1 MKVMNVLWFSGR
13 HFDDL
18 CATTQKSLAKGLVN
32 KGHQLTFVNPDPNG
46 SHEGYP
52 WMHQGLPIKS
62 LPGLKSLS
70 VGRKMSHWLKQNPP
84 SSDTIAILDWRIA
97 NKLAPQLDK
106 FSIPWILMDRSPP
119 ADGNILSRLQWYF
132 WKRSWNMVKKRPDGV
147 GCVVSNSHKEFIIN
161 KFSIEEKKLI
171 PIPAGVDL
179 ELFKVGDKKPSLQLS
194 YHGRVDKNR
203 GLMELIKIHSQ
214 LLKEGLDVTLNI
226 HGKGNSRPIIQ
237 NYQSEKVNITDSLET
252 DKLAKLSSSYDIG
265 FLPMPNSKVWRLAS
279 PLKRS
284 EYLASGMIVLGIDH
298 SGHQIE
304 DSGDWLQLFG
314 EDNFVE
320 SSVRVIKNLET
331 TKLRE
336 LQKGARLFAES
347 TLDWSKSV
355 DILDGL
361 LSKQS

>member
-18 CATTQKSLAKGLVN
+18 CATTQKSLAKGLVS
-32 KGHQLTFVNPDPNG
+32 KGRQLTFVNPDPKG

-52 WMHQGLPIKS
+52 WTHQGLPVKS

-70 VGRKMSHWLKQNPP
+70 VGRKMSNWLKQNPP
-84 SSDTIAILDWRIA
+84 TPDTIAILDWRIA
-97 NKLAPQLDK
+97 NKLAPQLDQ

-119 ADGNILSRLQWYF
+119 ADGNMLSILQWYF
-132 WKRSWNMVKKRPDGV
+132 WKRSWNLVKKRTGGV
-147 GCVVSNSHKEFIIN
+147 GCVVSNSHKEFIIS
-161 KFSIEEKKLI
+161 KLGIEPKKLI

-179 ELFKVGDKKPSLQLS
+179 AVFKLGDKKASLQLS

-203 GLMELIKIHSQ
+203 GLIDLIKIHSQ
-214 LLKEGLDVTLNI
+214 LLKNGLDVTLNI
-226 HGKGNSRPIIQ
+226 HGKGNATSIIQ
-237 NYQSEKVNITDSLET
+237 NYQSDKLNLTDSVET

-265 FLPMPNSKVWRLAS
+265 FLPMPDRKVWRLAS

-304 DSGDWLQLFG
+304 DSGDWLQLFD
-314 EDNFVE
+314 EDEFVE
-320 SSVRVIKNLET
+320 ASVKTIKNLQIS
-331 TKLRE
+331 KLRE
-336 LQKGARLFAES
+336 LQKAARLFAES
-347 TLDWSKSV
+347 NLDWSKSV
-355 DILDGL
+355 DMLDEL
-361 LSKQS
+361 VSKQS

>member
-32 KGHQLTFVNPDPNG
+32 KGYQLTFVNPDSQG

-52 WMHQGLPIKS
+52 WTHQGLPVKS

-84 SSDTIAILDWRIA
+84 KPDTIVILDWRIA
-97 NKLAPQLDK
+97 NKLAQQLDK

-119 ADGNILSRLQWYF
+119 ADGNMLSRLQWYF

-161 KFSIEEKKLI
+161 KLSIEEKKLI

-226 HGKGNSRPIIQ
+226 HGKGNARPIIQ

-265 FLPMPNSKVWRLAS
+265 FLPMPNRKVWRLAS

-304 DSGDWLQLFG
+304 DSGDWLQLFD

-331 TKLRE
+331 IKLRE

>member
-1 MKVMNVLWFSGR
+1 MKVMNIIWFSGR

-32 KGHQLTFVNPDPNG
+32 KGHKLTFVNPDPHG
-46 SHEGYP
+46 SHEGHP
-52 WMHQGLPIKS
+52 WIHQGLSVKS
-62 LPGLKSLS
+62 IPGLKSLS
-70 VGRKMSHWLKQNPP
+70 VGRKMANWLKQNPP
-84 SSDTIAILDWRIA
+84 SPDTIAILDWRIA
-97 NKLAPQLDK
+97 NKLAQQLDK

-161 KFSIEEKKLI
+161 KLSIEEKKLI

-226 HGKGNSRPIIQ
+226 HGKGNARPIIQ

-265 FLPMPNSKVWRLAS
+265 FLPMPNRKVWRLAS

-304 DSGDWLQLFG
+304 DSGDWLQLFD

-331 TKLRE
+331 IKLRE

-355 DILDGL
+355 DILVGL

>member
-1 MKVMNVLWFSGR
+1 M
-13 HFDDL
+13 
-18 CATTQKSLAKGLVN
+18 
-32 KGHQLTFVNPDPNG
+32 
-46 SHEGYP
+46 
-52 WMHQGLPIKS
+52 
-62 LPGLKSLS
+62 
-70 VGRKMSHWLKQNPP
+70 
-84 SSDTIAILDWRIA
+84 
-97 NKLAPQLDK
+97 
-106 FSIPWILMDRSPP
+106 
-119 ADGNILSRLQWYF
+119 
-132 WKRSWNMVKKRPDGV
+132 
-147 GCVVSNSHKEFIIN
+147 
-161 KFSIEEKKLI
+161 SIEEKKLI

-226 HGKGNSRPIIQ
+226 HGKGNARPIIQ

-265 FLPMPNSKVWRLAS
+265 FLPMPNRKVWRLAS

-304 DSGDWLQLFG
+304 DSGDWLQLFD

-331 TKLRE
+331 IKLRE

-355 DILDGL
+355 DILVGL

>member
-18 CATTQKSLAKGLVN
+18 CATTQKSLAKGLVS
-32 KGHQLTFVNPDPNG
+32 KGRQLTFVNPDPKG

-52 WMHQGLPIKS
+52 WTHQGLPVKS

-70 VGRKMSHWLKQNPP
+70 VGRKMSNWLKQNPP
-84 SSDTIAILDWRIA
+84 IPNTIAILDWRIA
-97 NKLAPQLDK
+97 NKLAPQLDQ

-119 ADGNILSRLQWYF
+119 ADGNMLSILQWYF
-132 WKRSWNMVKKRPDGV
+132 WKRSWNLVKKRTDGV
-147 GCVVSNSHKEFIIN
+147 GCVVSDSHKEFIIS
-161 KFSIEEKKLI
+161 KLGIEPKKLI

-179 ELFKVGDKKPSLQLS
+179 AVFKLGDKKASLQLS

-203 GLMELIKIHSQ
+203 GLIDLIKIHSQ
-214 LLKEGLDVTLNI
+214 LLKNGLDVTLNI
-226 HGKGNSRPIIQ
+226 HGKGNATSIIQ
-237 NYQSEKVNITDSLET
+237 NYQSDKLNLTDSVET
-252 DKLAKLSSSYDIG
+252 NKLAKLSSSYDIG
-265 FLPMPNSKVWRLAS
+265 FLPMPDSKVWRLAS

-304 DSGDWLQLFG
+304 DSGDWLQLFDQ
-314 EDNFVE
+314 DNFVE
-320 SSVRVIKNLET
+320 ASVSAIKKLET
-331 TKLRE
+331 IKLRE
-336 LQKGARLFAES
+336 LQNSARLFAES
-347 TLDWSKSV
+347 NLDWSKSV

>member
-32 KGHQLTFVNPDPNG
+32 KGYRLTFVNPDSQG

-52 WMHQGLPIKS
+52 WTHQGLPIKS

-70 VGRKMSHWLKQNPP
+70 AGRKMSHWLKQNPP
-84 SSDTIAILDWRIA
+84 SPDTIAILDWRIA
-97 NKLAPQLDK
+97 NKLAQQLDK

-161 KFSIEEKKLI
+161 KLSIEEKKLI

-265 FLPMPNSKVWRLAS
+265 FLPMPNRKVWRLAS